1 MENQDLEHSILILSR
16 TRRNLSASA
25 NPERSGPNFLDKAL
39 AKQISVRQSELDL
52 NLQRCGSVIVRAST
66 PDPRGAPCDD
76 NCLEDS
82 VFEVS
87 HQDQSCPTTLSQ
99 TPDSFSIPQQN
110 SLSHQDTT
118 APSVRGLR
126 TPVITRAPL
135 VPWSPSRPVDPQ
147 RSSQPPGTS
156 RTGSLLE
163 ILTESASL
171 LHPLFATPS
180 NEQVAIMDVG
190 QSQKACRKKE
200 RIFNQLARRFD
211 VDENNY
217 DWDTIAGSKDS
228 WIEQLNGALNELVET
243 AEEMIDDHRNALGSG
258 EVQAWQSSIKEAEK
272 VYALTIKKFYK
283 PNPNGIQLPSSASL
297 PPVQSNHQ
305 AQAER
310 AAQVNIDIDDD
321 IV

>member
-1 MENQDLEHSILILSR
+1 MENQDLEQSILILRR

-25 NPERSGPNFLDKAL
+25 PPERSGPNFLDKAL
-39 AKQISVRQSELDL
+39 AKQIYVHQSELDI

-66 PDPRGAPCDD
+66 PDPSGAPCDD
-76 NCLEDS
+76 NCLEES

-87 HQDQSCPTTLSQ
+87 HQDQSCPTTQSQ
-99 TPDSFSIPQQN
+99 TPDSFSIPLQN
-110 SLSHQDTT
+110 SLSYQDTT

-135 VPWSPSRPVDPQ
+135 VPWSPSRPVDPP
-147 RSSQPPGTS
+147 SQPTRTS
-156 RTGSLLE
+156 RTGSLIE

-180 NEQVAIMDVG
+180 NEQVAIMDVS

-200 RIFNQLARRFD
+200 RIFNQLVRRFD

-228 WIEQLNGALNELVET
+228 WREQLNEALNELVET
-243 AEEMIDDHRNALGSG
+243 AEEMRDDH
-258 EVQAWQSSIKEAEK
+258 
-272 VYALTIKKFYK
+272 
-283 PNPNGIQLPSSASL
+283 
-297 PPVQSNHQ
+297 
-305 AQAER
+305 
-310 AAQVNIDIDDD
+310 
-321 IV
+321 

>member
-1 MENQDLEHSILILSR
+1 MENQDLEKSILILSR
-16 TRRNLSASA
+16 TRRNLSVSA
-25 NPERSGPNFLDKAL
+25 PSESNGSCLLDKAL

-66 PDPRGAPCDD
+66 PDPRDAPCDD

-82 VFEVS
+82 IFEVS
-87 HQDQSCPTTLSQ
+87 HQELSCPTTLSQ
-99 TPDSFSIPQQN
+99 TPEEFSIPLQN
-110 SLSHQDTT
+110 SLSYQDTT

-180 NEQVAIMDVG
+180 NNEQVAIMDVG

-243 AEEMIDDHRNALGSG
+243 AEEMIDDHRNAL
-258 EVQAWQSSIKEAEK
+258 
-272 VYALTIKKFYK
+272 
-283 PNPNGIQLPSSASL
+283 
-297 PPVQSNHQ
+297 
-305 AQAER
+305 
-310 AAQVNIDIDDD
+310 
-321 IV
+321 